1 MTHTPSASHERAEP
15 ARPVPHAN
23 SYWIPGTNSLA
34 GDYPGDRTDE
44 KARAKLGALLDAGVR
59 RFIDLTRAGESGLRP
74 YDTLLAEE
82 ARKRGVTVRYT
93 RLTIPDMRLPES
105 YERMREVLDALD
117 SAEQENETAYVH
129 CWGGVGRTGTVV
141 GCHLVRRGTSGDRAL
156 AMVTDLFATMSED
169 KRRGHPEGSPQ
180 TDAQRDYVRLW
191 SERHA

>member
-1 MTHTPSASHERAEP
+1 MTDTPSHTHARDES
-15 ARPVPHAN
+15 ARPVPHVN
-23 SYWIPGTNSLA
+23 CYWIPGTSSLA

-59 RFIDLTRAGESGLRP
+59 RFIDLTTAGESGLKP

-82 ARKRGVTVRYT
+82 AAKRGIRARYT

-105 YERMREVLDALD
+105 YEIMREVLDALD

-156 AMVTDLFATMSED
+156 AMVAELFATMSAD
-169 KRRGHPEGSPQ
+169 KQREHPEGSPQ
-180 TDAQRDYVRLW
+180 TDSQRDYVRQW
-191 SERHA
+191 KERHA